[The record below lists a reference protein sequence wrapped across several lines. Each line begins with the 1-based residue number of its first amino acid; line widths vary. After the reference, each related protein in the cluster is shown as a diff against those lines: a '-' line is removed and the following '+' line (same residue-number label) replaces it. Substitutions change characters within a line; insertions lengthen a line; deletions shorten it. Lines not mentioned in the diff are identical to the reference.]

1 MDCIRIVTTE
11 RDFTMIEIVTEKKIL
26 DFLVNAKKN
35 VDSFLKLVNT
45 ANQGQDQIIHTVV
58 SKIDDKNNSEILE
71 KVNM

>member
-58 SKIDDKNNSEILE
+58 SKIDDKNN
-71 KVNM
+71 